1 MKFNRL
7 KKPDAAPDA
16 AETARIRA
24 AVSVESGGLAVS
36 AAAEL
41 GDGGGRQEDIYADD
55 APFKAR
61 FPGAGSGDG
70 GGRQEDIYRDTP
82 GKQVDIYA
90 DDAPFKARF
99 PGSGDGA
106 GKQEDI
112 YGDAPRKT
120 EISGGGDGSGQAE
133 HIDW

>member
-61 FPGAGSGDG
+61 FPG
-70 GGRQEDIYRDTP
+70 
-82 GKQVDIYA
+82 
-90 DDAPFKARF
+90 
-99 PGSGDGA
+99 SGDGA